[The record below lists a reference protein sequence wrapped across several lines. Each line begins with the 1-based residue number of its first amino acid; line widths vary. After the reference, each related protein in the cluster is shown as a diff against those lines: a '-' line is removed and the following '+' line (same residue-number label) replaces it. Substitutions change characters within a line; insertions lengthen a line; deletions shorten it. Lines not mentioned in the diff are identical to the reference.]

1 MRSRMTIGFALLA
14 LAVPATASAS
24 TIRTDAGHV
33 YFDGGASD
41 QVWMTVNAGWDPG
54 FQSPA
59 IFFAGQA
66 HQPAHVNPTTD
77 GTCVASAVSG
87 YKCASPG
94 DKEVDVTAGDQDDF
108 VRVAAANSLLVLH
121 AGGGN
126 DRAFVDNGTAL
137 IAYGEGGNDD
147 LAGSTSFDTLDGGPG
162 DDLLTPSGLGDVV
175 RGGSGF
181 DTVRMPNGGATVTL
195 DDAAND
201 GLPGQ
206 GENIHSDVEK
216 VVGGSGADALDGN
229 DGPNTLDGGDG
240 DDTLTGLGGADT
252 LSGGSGSDVIQARDG
267 AADTVS
273 CGPGADR
280 AVVDA
285 ADQVAGDCETVERPD
300 PVVTPTPTPTAT
312 PVPTVTPPGDLGQV
326 KPPVAVPYH
335 VRHRWDLAAKWSRV
349 VELTI
354 DRLPAGAKLA
364 VSCKGRGC
372 AFKSRAASAG
382 NLAKLFKRGKL
393 AKGTVIDVKIS
404 APGYKDVTV
413 RFTVKNRKRL
423 PAQREL

>member
-1 MRSRMTIGFALLA
+1 MRLAFALLA
-14 LAVPATASAS
+14 ALVLPATASAS

-33 YFDGGASD
+33 HFDAGAGD

-59 IFFAGQA
+59 IFFAGQP
-66 HQPAHVNPTTD
+66 HLPAHVNPTSD
-77 GTCVASAVSG
+77 GSCVASAVSG
-87 YKCASPG
+87 YKCAAAG
-94 DKEVDVTAGDQDDF
+94 DKEVDVSTGDRDDF

-121 AGGGN
+121 AGPGN

-137 IAYGEGGNDD
+137 IAYGEGGDDD
-147 LAGSTSFDTLDGGPG
+147 LAGGLSADTLDGGPG
-162 DDLLTPSGLGDVV
+162 DDLLTPSGPGDVV
-175 RGGSGF
+175 RGGPGF
-181 DTVRMPNGGATVTL
+181 DTARMPNGGVAVTL
-195 DDAAND
+195 DDAADD

-206 GENIHSDVEK
+206 GQNIHSDVEK
-216 VVGGSGADALDGN
+216 VTGGSGADQLEGS

-240 DDTLTGLGGADT
+240 DDTLNGLGGADT
-252 LSGGSGSDVIQARDG
+252 LTGGSGSDVIQARDG
-267 AADTVS
+267 VADAVS

-280 AVVDA
+280 AIVDA
-285 ADQVAGDCETVERPD
+285 ADQVAGDCETVEPPD
-300 PVVTPTPTPTAT
+300 PVLAPTPTPAA
-312 PVPTVTPPGDLGQV
+312 TVTPPGDLGQG

-335 VRHRWDLAAKWSRV
+335 VRHRWELAAKWSRV

-372 AFKSRAASAG
+372 AFRSRPASGG
-382 NLAKLFKRGKL
+382 NLAKLFKRRKL

-404 APGYKDVTV
+404 APGYTDVTV
-413 RFTVKNRKRL
+413 RFTVKDRKRL
-423 PAQREL
+423 PRPRER